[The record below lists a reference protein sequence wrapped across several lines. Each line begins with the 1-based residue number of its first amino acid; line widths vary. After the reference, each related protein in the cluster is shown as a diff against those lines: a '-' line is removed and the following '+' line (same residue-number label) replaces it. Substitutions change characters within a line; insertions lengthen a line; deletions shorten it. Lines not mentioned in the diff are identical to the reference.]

1 LLQGVRH
8 YERITG
14 HWHVTVDG
22 IGDAAADGPAIQ
34 RVRPCGG
41 RSIAPFPNRR
51 VIFYRHAISDQGFDP
66 ILFHSSGGVGDEV
79 MSIVEPNAVT
89 GVGQYL
95 GYETL
100 ELQQFFLGHAMF
112 LVNDQRD
119 AACVEHG
126 RALAGLCRV

>member
-1 LLQGVRH
+1 M
-8 YERITG
+8 
-14 HWHVTVDG
+14 
-22 IGDAAADGPAIQ
+22 
-34 RVRPCGG
+34 
-41 RSIAPFPNRR
+41 
-51 VIFYRHAISDQGFDP
+51 IFYRHAISDQGFDP
-66 ILFHSSGGVGDEV
+66 ILFHSSGGVGDEL

-100 ELQQFFLGHAMF
+100 ELQLLGHAMF